1 MKIKIIVVFL
11 FLSILTFG
19 QSPKKFTYQS
29 IIKNSSGYL
38 LKNQEVGLR
47 ISILLNSSN
56 GAEVYSEEHF
66 PTSNSNGLVTVI
78 IGEGLTGDSISNI
91 DWRNGEYFLK
101 VEVDPEGGINYSMN
115 QTSQLL
121 SVPYA
126 LYAENSGSKLNL
138 LGQDFIT
145 LVNQTLTVNKVD
157 LTDDI
162 DGVLPIGNGG
172 TGSDTAPMVGVIT
185 AADEAAAR
193 SVLGLG
199 TAATTASTDYATA
212 AQGALA
218 DTALQD
224 ATAFATAAQGIK
236 ADGALQSTN
245 NLSDLSDV
253 LTARTNLGL
262 GTAATTA
269 STDYATAAQGA
280 LANTALQDATAFAT
294 AAQGAL
300 ADTALQDATAF
311 ATAAQGI
318 KADGALQ
325 STNNLSD
332 ITNVVAAR
340 TALGVDASG
349 TDNSTNV
356 SLAGSLDYLTL
367 SGQAITLGQVDYDT
381 DISNKPT
388 LLQLG
393 TTSSTALAGDTT
405 TITTTQAN
413 AITANSAKVSDSGT
427 PALKS
432 DGSDPSLNTGITAA
446 EIRSLIGVDASGTDN
461 STNVSLANTNYLS
474 ISGQEITG
482 GTIPISSG
490 GTGATTAAAARTA
503 LGVDASGTDNSTNV
517 SLANTNYLSINGQ
530 EITGGTIPI
539 SSGGTG
545 ATTAAAARTALGVD
559 ASGTDNST
567 NVSLAGSLDYLT
579 LSGQAITLG
588 SITNDDLAGSIADIK
603 LNQITSSNKIQAS
616 AIDIDGATD
625 IGTAINDSDLII
637 IDDGAGGINRKS
649 TVSRLKT
656 YIQGS
661 TSLNSLTDVLVEDE
675 SYYIG
680 NEPSNTNTA
689 EKNIAIGSTA
699 LDAITT
705 GDYNVA
711 IGSDALTNNN
721 SGNNNIAIGRFTME
735 DNTSGYQN
743 TAFGNVALQSSTS
756 SGNNV
761 AIGHSS
767 LNNVTDGEKNI
778 GISSSAP
785 SLTTGDKNIA
795 IGYLADVSSNNAQ
808 NQIVIGEQASGQ
820 GDNYAVIGNEDIT
833 RLYAAEDAGAVLFAG
848 GINLSGGTSISTF
861 KFGTLT
867 MGTNAS
873 ESFTVSGVN
882 ASSIVTA
889 SFKSGDNGRYIKT
902 VTPSSNTIT
911 ITLDGAANG
920 GVIMYIIIN

>member
-245 NLSDLSDV
+245 NLSD
-253 LTARTNLGL
+253 
-262 GTAATTA
+262 
-269 STDYATAAQGA
+269 
-280 LANTALQDATAFAT
+280 
-294 AAQGAL
+294 
-300 ADTALQDATAF
+300 
-311 ATAAQGI
+311 
-318 KADGALQ
+318 
-325 STNNLSD
+325 

-474 ISGQEITG
+474 IS
-482 GTIPISSG
+482 
-490 GTGATTAAAARTA
+490 
-503 LGVDASGTDNSTNV
+503 
-517 SLANTNYLSINGQ
+517 GQ

>member
-78 IGEGLTGDSISNI
+78 IGEGLTGDSVSNI

-280 LANTALQDATAFAT
+280 LA
-294 AAQGAL
+294 
-300 ADTALQDATAF
+300 DTALQDATAF

-332 ITNVVAAR
+332 ITNVVAARTALGVDASGTDNSTNVSLANTNYLSISGQEITGGTIPISSGGTGATTAAAAR

-446 EIRSLIGVDASGTDN
+446 EIRSLI
-461 STNVSLANTNYLS
+461 
-474 ISGQEITG
+474 
-482 GTIPISSG
+482 
-490 GTGATTAAAARTA
+490 
-503 LGVDASGTDNSTNV
+503 GVDASGTDNSTNV

>member
-1 MKIKIIVVFL
+1 MKIKAILIFVF
-11 FLSILTFG
+11 FSYLSFG
-19 QSPKKFTYQS
+19 QSPQKFTYQS

-38 LKNQEVGLR
+38 LKNQDVGLR
-47 ISILLNSSN
+47 ISVLSNSSN
-56 GAEVYSEEHF
+56 GIEVYSEEHF
-66 PTSNSNGLVTVI
+66 PTSNSNGLVTLI
-78 IGEGLTGDSISNI
+78 IGEGLTNDNFSEIQWGD
-91 DWRNGEYFLK
+91 GEFFLK
-101 VEVDPEGGINYSMN
+101 VEVDPEGGNNYTMN

-145 LVNQTLTVNKVD
+145 LQDQTLTVNKVD
-157 LTDDI
+157 LADDV
-162 DGVLPIGNGG
+162 DGVLSIGNGG
-172 TGSDTAPMVGVIT
+172 TGSSTAPMVGVIT
-185 AADEAAAR
+185 AVDSPAAR
-193 SVLGLG
+193 VVLGLG
-199 TAATTASTDYATA
+199 TAATE
-212 AQGALA
+212 
-218 DTALQD
+218 
-224 ATAFATAAQGIK
+224 
-236 ADGALQSTN
+236 N
-245 NLSDLSDV
+245 
-253 LTARTNLGL
+253 
-262 GTAATTA
+262 
-269 STDYATAAQGA
+269 
-280 LANTALQDATAFAT
+280 ATAFAT

-311 ATAAQGI
+311 ATAAQGAL
-318 KADGALQ
+318 ADTALQ
-325 STNNLSD
+325 ASNNLSD

-340 TALGVDASG
+340 TALGIDVSG

-393 TTSSTALAGDTT
+393 STSSTALAGNTN
-405 TITTTQAN
+405 TITSSQAS
-413 AITANSAKVSDSGT
+413 AISANTSKITDSGT
-427 PALKS
+427 PALIS

-446 EIRSLIGVDASGTDN
+446 EVRSLIGVDAS
-461 STNVSLANTNYLS
+461 S
-474 ISGQEITG
+474 
-482 GTIPISSG
+482 
-490 GTGATTAAAARTA
+490 
-503 LGVDASGTDNSTNV
+503 
-517 SLANTNYLSINGQ
+517 
-530 EITGGTIPI
+530 
-539 SSGGTG
+539 
-545 ATTAAAARTALGVD
+545 
-559 ASGTDNST
+559 TDNST

-588 SITNDDLAGSIADIK
+588 SITNDDLAGSIPDSK
-603 LNQITSSNKIQAS
+603 LNQITSSNKVQTS
-616 AIDIDGATD
+616 ALDIDGAND
-625 IGTAINDSDLII
+625 IGAAIVDSDLII
-637 IDDGAGGINRKS
+637 IDDGAAGTNRKAA
-649 TVSRLKT
+649 VSRLKT
-656 YIQGS
+656 YIQGAS
-661 TSLNSLTDVLVEDE
+661 SLNSLTDVLVEDE
-675 SYYIG
+675 SYYLG
-680 NEPSNTNTA
+680 NEPSNTSTA
-689 EKNIAIGSTA
+689 EKNIAIGLTA

-711 IGSDALTNNN
+711 VGSDALTNNS

-735 DNTSGYQN
+735 DNISGYQN

-767 LNNVTDGEKNI
+767 LTNVTEGEKNI

-785 SLTTGDKNIA
+785 SLTTGDKNVV
-795 IGYLADVSSNNAQ
+795 IGYVADVSSNNAQ

-848 GINLSGGTSISTF
+848 GINLSGGTSISAF

-867 MGTNAS
+867 MGSNVS
-873 ESFTVSGVN
+873 EAFSVSGVN

-911 ITLDGAANG
+911 ITLDGAASG

>member
-1 MKIKIIVVFL
+1 MKIKAILIFVF
-11 FLSILTFG
+11 FSYLSFG
-19 QSPKKFTYQS
+19 QSPQKFTYQS

-38 LKNQEVGLR
+38 LKNQDVGLR
-47 ISILLNSSN
+47 ISVLSNSSN
-56 GAEVYSEEHF
+56 GIEVYSEEHF
-66 PTSNSNGLVTVI
+66 PTSNSNGLVTLI
-78 IGEGLTGDSISNI
+78 IGEGLTNDNFSEIQWGD
-91 DWRNGEYFLK
+91 GEFFLK
-101 VEVDPEGGINYSMN
+101 VEVDPEGGNNYTMN

-145 LVNQTLTVNKVD
+145 LQDQTLTVNKVD
-157 LTDDI
+157 LADDV
-162 DGVLPIGNGG
+162 DGVLSIGNGG
-172 TGSDTAPMVGVIT
+172 TGSSTAPMVGVIT
-185 AADEAAAR
+185 AVDSPAAR
-193 SVLGLG
+193 VVLGLG
-199 TAATTASTDYATA
+199 TAATE
-212 AQGALA
+212 
-218 DTALQD
+218 
-224 ATAFATAAQGIK
+224 
-236 ADGALQSTN
+236 N
-245 NLSDLSDV
+245 
-253 LTARTNLGL
+253 
-262 GTAATTA
+262 
-269 STDYATAAQGA
+269 
-280 LANTALQDATAFAT
+280 ATAFAT

-311 ATAAQGI
+311 ATAAQGAL
-318 KADGALQ
+318 ADTSLQDATAFATAAQGALADTSLQ
-325 STNNLSD
+325 ASNNLSD

-340 TALGVDASG
+340 TALGIDVSG

-393 TTSSTALAGDTT
+393 STSSTALAGNTN
-405 TITTTQAN
+405 TITSSQAS
-413 AITANSAKVSDSGT
+413 AISANTSKITDSGT
-427 PALKS
+427 PALIS

-446 EIRSLIGVDASGTDN
+446 EVRSLIGVDAS
-461 STNVSLANTNYLS
+461 S
-474 ISGQEITG
+474 
-482 GTIPISSG
+482 
-490 GTGATTAAAARTA
+490 
-503 LGVDASGTDNSTNV
+503 
-517 SLANTNYLSINGQ
+517 
-530 EITGGTIPI
+530 
-539 SSGGTG
+539 
-545 ATTAAAARTALGVD
+545 
-559 ASGTDNST
+559 TDNST

-588 SITNDDLAGSIADIK
+588 SITNDDLAGSIPDSK
-603 LNQITSSNKIQAS
+603 LNQITSSNKVQTS
-616 AIDIDGATD
+616 ALDIDGAND
-625 IGTAINDSDLII
+625 IGAAIVDSDLII
-637 IDDGAGGINRKS
+637 IDDGAAGTNRKAA
-649 TVSRLKT
+649 VSRLKT
-656 YIQGS
+656 YIQGAS
-661 TSLNSLTDVLVEDE
+661 SLNSLTDVLVEDE
-675 SYYIG
+675 SYYLG
-680 NEPSNTNTA
+680 NEPSNTSTA
-689 EKNIAIGSTA
+689 EKNIAIGLTA

-711 IGSDALTNNN
+711 VGSDALTNNS

-735 DNTSGYQN
+735 DNISGYQN

-767 LNNVTDGEKNI
+767 LTNVTEGEKNI

-785 SLTTGDKNIA
+785 SLTTGDKNVV
-795 IGYLADVSSNNAQ
+795 IGYVADVSSNNAQ

-848 GINLSGGTSISTF
+848 GINLSGGTSISAF

-867 MGTNAS
+867 MGSNVS
-873 ESFTVSGVN
+873 EAFSVSGVN

-911 ITLDGAANG
+911 ITLDGAASG
-920 GVIMYIIIN
+920 GVIMYILIN

>member
-1 MKIKIIVVFL
+1 
-11 FLSILTFG
+11 
-19 QSPKKFTYQS
+19 
-29 IIKNSSGYL
+29 
-38 LKNQEVGLR
+38 
-47 ISILLNSSN
+47 
-56 GAEVYSEEHF
+56 
-66 PTSNSNGLVTVI
+66 
-78 IGEGLTGDSISNI
+78 
-91 DWRNGEYFLK
+91 
-101 VEVDPEGGINYSMN
+101 MN

-280 LANTALQDATAFAT
+280 LADTALQDATAFATAAQGALADTALQDATAFAT

-461 STNVSLANTNYLS
+461 STNVSLAGSLDYLTL
-474 ISGQEITG
+474 SGQAITLG
-482 GTIPISSG
+482 QVDYDTDISNKPTLLQLGTTSSTALAG
-490 GTGATTAAAARTA
+490 DTTTITTTQANAITANSAKVSDSGTPALKSDGSDPSLNTGITAAEIRS
-503 LGVDASGTDNSTNV
+503 LIGVDASGTDNSTNV

>member
-1 MKIKIIVVFL
+1 MKIKAILIFVF
-11 FLSILTFG
+11 FSYLSFG
-19 QSPKKFTYQS
+19 QSPQKFTYQS

-38 LKNQEVGLR
+38 LKNQDVGLR
-47 ISILLNSSN
+47 ISVLSNSSN
-56 GAEVYSEEHF
+56 GIEVYSEEHF
-66 PTSNSNGLVTVI
+66 PTSNSNGLVTLI
-78 IGEGLTGDSISNI
+78 IGEGLTNDNFSEIQWGD
-91 DWRNGEYFLK
+91 GEFFLK
-101 VEVDPEGGINYSMN
+101 VEVDPEGGNNYTMN

-126 LYAENSGSKLNL
+126 LYAGNSGSKLNL

-145 LVNQTLTVNKVD
+145 LQDQTLTVNKVD
-157 LTDDI
+157 LADDVN
-162 DGVLPIGNGG
+162 GVLPIGNGG
-172 TGSDTAPMVGVIT
+172 TGSSTAPMVGVIT
-185 AADEAAAR
+185 AVDSPAAR
-193 SVLGLG
+193 QVLGLG
-199 TAATTASTDYATA
+199 TAATENATAFATA

-218 DTALQD
+218 D
-224 ATAFATAAQGIK
+224 
-236 ADGALQSTN
+236 
-245 NLSDLSDV
+245 
-253 LTARTNLGL
+253 
-262 GTAATTA
+262 
-269 STDYATAAQGA
+269 
-280 LANTALQDATAFAT
+280 TALQDATAFAT

-311 ATAAQGI
+311 ATAAQGAL
-318 KADGALQ
+318 ADTSLQDATAFATAAQGALADTSLQ
-325 STNNLSD
+325 DATAFATAAQGALADTSLQASNNLSD

-340 TALGVDASG
+340 TALGIDVSG

-393 TTSSTALAGDTT
+393 STSSTALAGNTN
-405 TITTTQAN
+405 TITSSQAS
-413 AITANSAKVSDSGT
+413 AISANTSKITDSGT
-427 PALKS
+427 PALIS

-446 EIRSLIGVDASGTDN
+446 EVRSLIGVDAS
-461 STNVSLANTNYLS
+461 S
-474 ISGQEITG
+474 
-482 GTIPISSG
+482 
-490 GTGATTAAAARTA
+490 
-503 LGVDASGTDNSTNV
+503 
-517 SLANTNYLSINGQ
+517 
-530 EITGGTIPI
+530 
-539 SSGGTG
+539 
-545 ATTAAAARTALGVD
+545 
-559 ASGTDNST
+559 TDNST

-588 SITNDDLAGSIADIK
+588 SITNDDLAGSIADSK
-603 LNQITSSNKIQAS
+603 LNQITSSNKVQTS
-616 AIDIDGATD
+616 ALDIDGAND
-625 IGTAINDSDLII
+625 IGAAIVDSDLII
-637 IDDGAGGINRKS
+637 IDDGAAGTNRKAA
-649 TVSRLKT
+649 VSRLKT
-656 YIQGS
+656 YIQGAS
-661 TSLNSLTDVLVEDE
+661 SLNSLTDVLVEDE
-675 SYYIG
+675 SYYLG
-680 NEPSNTNTA
+680 NEPSNTSTA
-689 EKNIAIGSTA
+689 EKNIAIGLTA

-711 IGSDALTNNN
+711 VGSDALTNNS

-735 DNTSGYQN
+735 DNISGYQN

-767 LNNVTDGEKNI
+767 LTNVTEGEKNI

-785 SLTTGDKNIA
+785 SLTTGDKNVV
-795 IGYLADVSSNNAQ
+795 IGYVADVSSNNAQ

-848 GINLSGGTSISTF
+848 GINLSGGTSISAF

-867 MGTNAS
+867 MGSNVS
-873 ESFTVSGVN
+873 EAFSVSGVN

-911 ITLDGAANG
+911 ITLDGAASG

>member
-1 MKIKIIVVFL
+1 MKIKAILIFVF
-11 FLSILTFG
+11 FSYLSFG
-19 QSPKKFTYQS
+19 QSPQKFTYQS

-38 LKNQEVGLR
+38 LKNQDVGLR
-47 ISILLNSSN
+47 ISVLSNSSN
-56 GAEVYSEEHF
+56 GIEVYSEEHF
-66 PTSNSNGLVTVI
+66 PTSNSNGLVTLI
-78 IGEGLTGDSISNI
+78 IGEGLTNDNFSEIQWGD
-91 DWRNGEYFLK
+91 GEFFLK
-101 VEVDPEGGINYSMN
+101 VEVDPEGGNNYTMN

-126 LYAENSGSKLNL
+126 LYAGNSGSKLNL

-145 LVNQTLTVNKVD
+145 LQDQTLTVNKVD
-157 LTDDI
+157 LADDV
-162 DGVLPIGNGG
+162 DGVLSIGNGG
-172 TGSDTAPMVGVIT
+172 TGSSTAPMVGVIT
-185 AADEAAAR
+185 AVDSPAAR
-193 SVLGLG
+193 VVLGLG
-199 TAATTASTDYATA
+199 TAATE
-212 AQGALA
+212 
-218 DTALQD
+218 
-224 ATAFATAAQGIK
+224 
-236 ADGALQSTN
+236 N
-245 NLSDLSDV
+245 
-253 LTARTNLGL
+253 
-262 GTAATTA
+262 
-269 STDYATAAQGA
+269 
-280 LANTALQDATAFAT
+280 ATAFAT

-300 ADTALQDATAF
+300 ADTSLQA
-311 ATAAQGI
+311 
-318 KADGALQ
+318 
-325 STNNLSD
+325 SNNLSD

-340 TALGVDASG
+340 TALGIDVSG

-393 TTSSTALAGDTT
+393 STSSTALAGNTN
-405 TITTTQAN
+405 TITSSQAS
-413 AITANSAKVSDSGT
+413 AISANTSKITDSGT
-427 PALKS
+427 PALIS

-446 EIRSLIGVDASGTDN
+446 EVRSLI
-461 STNVSLANTNYLS
+461 
-474 ISGQEITG
+474 
-482 GTIPISSG
+482 
-490 GTGATTAAAARTA
+490 
-503 LGVDASGTDNSTNV
+503 
-517 SLANTNYLSINGQ
+517 
-530 EITGGTIPI
+530 
-539 SSGGTG
+539 
-545 ATTAAAARTALGVD
+545 GVD

-588 SITNDDLAGSIADIK
+588 SITNDDLAGSIADSK
-603 LNQITSSNKIQAS
+603 LNQITSSNKVQTS
-616 AIDIDGATD
+616 ALDIDGAND
-625 IGTAINDSDLII
+625 IGAAIVDSDLII
-637 IDDGAGGINRKS
+637 IDDGAAGTNRKAA
-649 TVSRLKT
+649 VSRLKT
-656 YIQGS
+656 YIQGAS
-661 TSLNSLTDVLVEDE
+661 SLNSLTDVLVEDE
-675 SYYIG
+675 SYYLG
-680 NEPSNTNTA
+680 NEPSNTSTA
-689 EKNIAIGSTA
+689 EKNIAIGLTA

-711 IGSDALTNNN
+711 VGSDALTNNS

-735 DNTSGYQN
+735 DNISGYQN

-767 LNNVTDGEKNI
+767 LTNVTEGEKNI

-785 SLTTGDKNIA
+785 SLTTGDKNVV
-795 IGYLADVSSNNAQ
+795 IGYVADVSSNNAQ

-848 GINLSGGTSISTF
+848 GINLSGGTSISAF

-867 MGTNAS
+867 MGSNVS
-873 ESFTVSGVN
+873 EAFSVSGVN

-911 ITLDGAANG
+911 ITLDGAASG